1 MTTLYGNS
9 GNGGTTGSLGHRTV
23 VDYSYSQSV
32 AGNYTDVSWS
42 YGVDYGD
49 PNYWNNIAN
58 RTVAWSVTVGSSV
71 SGVAG
76 FGTGTSSSGFINTSD
91 PGYGGQLHYF
101 WTGTVRIYHDSNGQA
116 TIHLAASM
124 DFNSHSYTSSIT
136 TDIALPDIVQAPTA
150 PGTPTA
156 TRVNDGQAN
165 LSWTNNSSSHHEYAS
180 QAVQRSVDG
189 GSYSTI
195 ASGLSSAATSY
206 SDTTTSANH
215 KYQYK
220 IVATNA
226 AGSATSSASTAL
238 YMTPGT
244 PTIGTAT
251 KETNNDV
258 TLTWT
263 NNAGYGDTTY
273 GTDIYESLDGGAFTY
288 TASVS
293 GGLTSWTDV
302 APDTSKTHAYKVL
315 HTKGAL
321 FSSLSAAS
329 NTVTLLSTA
338 GAPTGLSP
346 SGVARDAASAIALSW
361 THNPTDGTPQSKRH
375 VQAKV
380 NAGSYADLINDSSTT
395 SSYTVSAAT
404 WSNGDTITWKVATA
418 GQNGTLGSYSAESTI
433 TLSAVP
439 TVTINTHDATY
450 VTSSLVIEWG
460 YFQAQS
466 SAQATWEARLY
477 DSDAALLESI
487 SGTTEVTGTFTTVIE
502 DGASYTVKMTVTS
515 AAGLTSTED
524 TQAFDV
530 VYSLP
535 AAISVSGAFDNAAGF
550 TVLTLTGAAASSGYQ
565 GLVLDGTGDYASTPD
580 AAALDIT
587 GDIDIRIDLAMTDW
601 TPASQQVLVAKWNT
615 TGDQRSYI
623 LGVNTNGTLYF
634 GLSTDGASGTEVFAT
649 SSVAPTPVNGR
660 LSLRADRN
668 SGVVTFYTSVDTD
681 LTGASWVT
689 LGTNQNAAGTMFA
702 STATLRV
709 GIDSGGGAPLAGT
722 VYSVEL
728 RNSANTVVANPN
740 FAVQEVDDT
749 SFDDTVPITWT
760 LAGDAAIVN
769 IVPATEAI
777 ATVDVQ
783 RQIDG
788 GDWATVLTGVVLDA
802 VTHTATVQDTVP
814 VTVGTNTYRAIAYSA
829 LPSSRTSATSDVVTA
844 ETEWGYLSGEA
855 SFATVA
861 RFRSMPTFGAGAG
874 RAKALYHFAGREL
887 PVQLAGEA
895 VNNTLSVA
903 GRLSE
908 GSGSAAD
915 FEALGRAEGVHCWRG
930 PDGRRLFGSV
940 PKVDVVV
947 TRVNAATT
955 VAVTIAEL
963 DFTEGAQ

>member
-116 TIHLAASM
+116 TIHLAASI

-346 SGVARDAASAIALSW
+346 SGVARDAAGSIVLSW

-404 WSNGDTITWKVATA
+404 WTNGDTITWKVATA
-418 GQNGTLGSYSAESTI
+418 GETGTLGSYSADSPI
-433 TLSAVP
+433 TQSANP
-439 TVTINTHDATY
+439 TVTIN
-450 VTSSLVIEWG
+450 E
-460 YFQAQS
+460 
-466 SAQATWEARLY
+466 
-477 DSDAALLESI
+477 
-487 SGTTEVTGTFTTVIE
+487 
-502 DGASYTVKMTVTS
+502 
-515 AAGLTSTED
+515 
-524 TQAFDV
+524 
-530 VYSLP
+530 
-535 AAISVSGAFDNAAGF
+535 
-550 TVLTLTGAAASSGYQ
+550 
-565 GLVLDGTGDYASTPD
+565 
-580 AAALDIT
+580 
-587 GDIDIRIDLAMTDW
+587 TD
-601 TPASQQVLVAKWNT
+601 
-615 TGDQRSYI
+615 
-623 LGVNTNGTLYF
+623 
-634 GLSTDGASGTEVFAT
+634 
-649 SSVAPTPVNGR
+649 PV
-660 LSLRADRN
+660 
-668 SGVVTFYTSVDTD
+668 
-681 LTGASWVT
+681 
-689 LGTNQNAAGTMFA
+689 
-702 STATLRV
+702 
-709 GIDSGGGAPLAGT
+709 
-722 VYSVEL
+722 
-728 RNSANTVVANPN
+728 
-740 FAVQEVDDT
+740 
-749 SFDDTVPITWT
+749 
-760 LAGDAAIVN
+760 
-769 IVPATEAI
+769 
-777 ATVDVQ
+777 
-783 RQIDG
+783 
-788 GDWATVLTGVVLDA
+788 
-802 VTHTATVQDTVP
+802 
-814 VTVGTNTYRAIAYSA
+814 
-829 LPSSRTSATSDVVTA
+829 
-844 ETEWGYLSGEA
+844 
-855 SFATVA
+855 
-861 RFRSMPTFGAGAG
+861 
-874 RAKALYHFAGREL
+874 
-887 PVQLAGEA
+887 
-895 VNNTLSVA
+895 
-903 GRLSE
+903 
-908 GSGSAAD
+908 
-915 FEALGRAEGVHCWRG
+915 
-930 PDGRRLFGSV
+930 
-940 PKVDVVV
+940 
-947 TRVNAATT
+947 
-955 VAVTIAEL
+955 
-963 DFTEGAQ
+963 